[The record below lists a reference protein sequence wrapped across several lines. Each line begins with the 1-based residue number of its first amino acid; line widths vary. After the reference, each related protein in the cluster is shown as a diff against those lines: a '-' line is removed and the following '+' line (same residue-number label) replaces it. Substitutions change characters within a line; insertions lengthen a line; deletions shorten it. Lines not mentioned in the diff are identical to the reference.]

1 MSAEIQVREGK
12 NHKGESIQK
21 IYTAN
26 CPECQQYMI
35 YFEFT
40 FNMDSMAKT
49 DEDKLIR
56 IQQMEGFIDLVKRGE
71 LLDFASIRFG
81 CIKHYPQKK
90 KGSWMD
96 MNSSD
101 VSKLNKTPISH
112 IYLSQKL
119 DGVSASPAH

>member
-1 MSAEIQVREGK
+1 MAELTIKEGV
-12 NHKGESIQK
+12 NHKGDKIQK
-21 IYTAN
+21 IYSFD
-26 CPECQQYMI
+26 CPICQQYCI

-40 FNMDSMAKT
+40 FNMDSRAQT

-71 LLDFASIRFG
+71 MMDFASIRFG
-81 CIKHYPQKK
+81 CIKHYPDRK

-96 MNSSD
+96 MNASD

-112 IYLSQKL
+112 IYLAQKL
-119 DGVSASPAH
+119 